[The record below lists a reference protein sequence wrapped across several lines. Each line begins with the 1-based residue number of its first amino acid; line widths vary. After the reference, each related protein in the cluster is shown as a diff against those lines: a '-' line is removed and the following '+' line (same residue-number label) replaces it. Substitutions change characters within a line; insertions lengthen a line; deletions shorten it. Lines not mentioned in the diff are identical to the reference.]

1 MRTAWMLIG
10 LALVSG
16 TVHADKIYRWT
27 GSDNMTHYGDN
38 PPIGARDIRPFDRKV
53 GTTSAATSTGAPA
66 ARTAAAGSADDEAR
80 RAADC
85 ARKQAQLRTYRNATL
100 LVERDSLG
108 REREYSGEERARL
121 IEITEADLDAQCGD
135 YEVAGESSP

>member
-16 TVHADKIYRWT
+16 AVHADKIYRWT
-27 GSDNMTHYGDN
+27 GSDDKVYYGDN
-38 PPIGARDIRPFDRKV
+38 PPIGARDVRPFDRKV
-53 GTTSAATSTGAPA
+53 GTTSSSPGASA
-66 ARTAAAGSADDEAR
+66 SLSAAAGSADDEAR

-85 ARKQAQLRTYRNATL
+85 ARKQAQLSTYRNATL
-100 LVERDSLG
+100 LMERDSLG
-108 REREYSGEERARL
+108 REREYSEEERARL

-135 YEVAGESSP
+135 YEVAGEPAP